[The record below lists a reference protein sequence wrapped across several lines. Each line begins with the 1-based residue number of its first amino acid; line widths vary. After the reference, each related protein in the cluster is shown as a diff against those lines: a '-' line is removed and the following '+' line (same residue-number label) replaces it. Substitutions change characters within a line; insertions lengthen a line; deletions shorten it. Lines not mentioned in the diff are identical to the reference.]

1 VLRTSLRFFIAFA
14 LIFGVN
20 APANAHFP
28 VNLTASHNTVAKSP
42 ILIDG
47 TISFAVYAN
56 FTAPNQQRHVRFAL
70 QPGDQLNVEYLIV
83 DQAPTNKLKKS
94 LLPSVTVTTP
104 SGKKIALPI
113 KERTTFFEPYGKK
126 NYFFLSRISQ
136 SGEAGIY
143 SIRAQSKARSSV
155 VVAIGR
161 TETRG
166 EILNVGKSPK
176 QCPITIKGEEEI
188 TQDRASQLIGMS
200 ERAAEVCAAANGWL
214 YRVGERDGE
223 QFAVTLDFRP
233 NRVTVSVASAM
244 ITKVDIG

>member
-1 VLRTSLRFFIAFA
+1 MLRTSLRFFIAFA
-14 LIFGVN
+14 LFFGVN

-56 FTAPNQQRHVRFAL
+56 FTAPKQQRHVRFAL

-113 KERTTFFEPYGKK
+113 KERTAFFEPYGKK

-155 VVAIGR
+155 VIAIGR

-166 EILNVGKSPK
+166 EILNVGKSPE
-176 QCPITIKGEEEI
+176 QCPLTIKGEEEI

-200 ERAAEVCAAANGWL
+200 ERAAEVCAAANGWF